1 MSDQENPTEES
12 GAVRRVGRK
21 DRKAKIE
28 RRGSLFPDEEPR
40 EPADDSAWMP
50 PESAGESAAEED
62 ERSAVVEAPPE
73 SSAEPRASRPRRGRF
88 PPMPDELE
96 RLERRAAAQRAAA
109 AAAQPDPRRAAQ
121 IAQMNQITA
130 ALLALTLILGIYIG
144 ILWVDPYSPLNL
156 FAPPTPLPI
165 FVSMTPTPSPTLT
178 PTFTLTPSPTLTPS
192 RTPTPSET
200 PSPVPTETFTPIPP
214 EALGITTLPG
224 ANGGEPE
231 GGFTFRLIPAG
242 LIYIAN
248 PEARGGCNWSSIV
261 GSVVDANGRA
271 VDGYIVR
278 IQGEGVDE
286 AVITGTARGFGA
298 GGYELPL
305 GSQAREAVY
314 TVTLF
319 DSTGRQVAASVTAN
333 TRADCANIT
342 AVRFVEIVSPG

>member
-1 MSDQENPTEES
+1 
-12 GAVRRVGRK
+12 
-21 DRKAKIE
+21 
-28 RRGSLFPDEEPR
+28 
-40 EPADDSAWMP
+40 
-50 PESAGESAAEED
+50 
-62 ERSAVVEAPPE
+62 
-73 SSAEPRASRPRRGRF
+73 
-88 PPMPDELE
+88 MPDELD
-96 RLERRAAAQRAAA
+96 RLERRAAAQRAATK
-109 AAAQPDPRRAAQ
+109 PDPRRAAQ
-121 IAQMNQITA
+121 DARFDQIAAIM
-130 ALLALTLILGIYIG
+130 LLLTILIGSYIG
-144 ILWVDPYSPLNL
+144 ILWIDPYSPLNL

-178 PTFTLTPSPTLTPS
+178 PTFTRTPSQTPTPS

-200 PSPVPTETFTPIPP
+200 PSPAPTATFTPIPP
-214 EALGITTLPG
+214 EALGITAPPRSSDGG
-224 ANGGEPE
+224 APE
-231 GGFTFRLIPAG
+231 GGFPFRLIPAG

-261 GSVVDANGRA
+261 GSVVDASGRA

-278 IQGEGVDE
+278 IQGEGIDE

-319 DSTGRQVAASVTAN
+319 DPSGRQMSPPITAA

-342 AVRFVEIVSPG
+342 AVRFIEAVNPG

>member
-28 RRGSLFPDEEPR
+28 RRGKLFPEEEGR
-40 EPADDSAWMP
+40 ESGEDSAWMP
-50 PESAGESAAEED
+50 PESADTDAAEED

-73 SSAEPRASRPRRGRF
+73 SGAESPRDSRPRRGRF

-109 AAAQPDPRRAAQ
+109 QPDPRRAAQ
-121 IAQMNQITA
+121 NAQLNQITA
-130 ALLALTLILGIYIG
+130 ILLLLTILIGGYIG
-144 ILWVDPYSPLNL
+144 VLWIDPYSPLNL

-165 FVSMTPTPSPTLT
+165 LVSMTPTPSPTLT

-192 RTPTPSET
+192 LTPTPSET
-200 PSPVPTETFTPIPP
+200 PSPVPSATFTPIPP
-214 EALGITTLPG
+214 EALGITALPG
-224 ANGGEPE
+224 APDGTALEPE
-231 GGFTFRLIPAG
+231 GGFPFRLIPAG

-248 PEARGGCNWSSIV
+248 PDARGGCNWSSIV
-261 GSVVDANGRA
+261 GSVVDTNGRA

-319 DSTGRQVAASVTAN
+319 DSTGQQVAAPVTAI

-342 AVRFVEIVSPG
+342 AVRFIGQ

>member
-1 MSDQENPTEES
+1 MSDQENPTHES
-12 GAVRRVGRK
+12 SAVHRVGRK

-28 RRGSLFPDEEPR
+28 RRGKLFPEEEPR
-40 EPADDSAWMP
+40 KTVDDSAWMP
-50 PESAGESAAEED
+50 PESADESAAAED
-62 ERSAVVEAPPE
+62 ERSAEVEAPPE
-73 SSAEPRASRPRRGRF
+73 SSAAAPRKSRPRSGRF

-96 RLERRAAAQRAAA
+96 QLERRAAAP
-109 AAAQPDPRRAAQ
+109 PDPRRTAQ
-121 IAQMNQITA
+121 IARMNQITA
-130 ALLALTLILGIYIG
+130 VLLLLTILIGVYIG
-144 ILWVDPYSPLNL
+144 ILWIDPYSPLNL

-165 FVSMTPTPSPTLT
+165 FVSMTPTPTPTLT

-200 PSPVPTETFTPIPP
+200 PTPIPTATFTPIPL
-214 EALGITTLPG
+214 EALGIPPSPG
-224 ANGGEPE
+224 ANE
-231 GGFTFRLIPAG
+231 GMTEADFTFRLIPAG

-305 GSQAREAVY
+305 GTQAREAVY

-319 DSTGRQVAASVTAN
+319 DSTGRQVSAPVTAT

-342 AVRFVEIVSPG
+342 AVRFIEIVRPG